1 MKTFASFAA
10 FLLLTAS
17 TTAAAQ
23 SAEPATAPSAATATA
38 DAAAG
43 GPTFHLDV
51 EVDPTAYVLNGYS
64 LHVGLGLDR
73 FRLDLGAYAI
83 GMPEAFHGNE
93 GFDAS
98 MHGFGAKLHWF
109 AFDEQKGGFVGV
121 GAGVGKTLVSL
132 RDTHL
137 ATEVTSFSAGF
148 EAGWRFDLGAGFY
161 ATPWVSLD
169 YGFDAKDVQLGGE
182 TFATDEWSVFPAVHF
197 GRRFL

>member
-10 FLLLTAS
+10 VLLLAAS
-17 TTAAAQ
+17 TTA
-23 SAEPATAPSAATATA
+23 SAETATSATAPSAT
-38 DAAAG
+38 AAG

-83 GMPEAFHGNE
+83 GMPEAFHGNK

-109 AFDEQKGGFVGV
+109 PFDEQKGGFVGV
-121 GAGVGKTLVSL
+121 GAGIGKTLVSL
-132 RDTHL
+132 RDTDL
-137 ATEVTSFSAGF
+137 ATERSSFSAGA

-182 TFATDEWSVFPAVHF
+182 TFATDKWSVFPAVHF